1 MTESDI
7 VLMDWFSRRGLAK
20 NTRKGYKD
28 SISRYINFLNRDG
41 AEYTPE
47 TLLKEAEEEQSSG
60 KILRQRKITSHII
73 SYIGHL
79 EEIGNSPGTF
89 NNRLSAILSFYE
101 TFDVETPFIA
111 KKKGN
116 TVLEKNQGP
125 ILTREEISKMI
136 DVANLRDAVIV
147 YTMSLT
153 GLAQN
158 EIRKLTIRKIANSI
172 EKEIGRPINNLQ
184 ELLDSEREIKE
195 TFLTLYIKRQKSNHL
210 HFCFLPPEAHKR
222 IFAYLKARLESKN
235 PKIHPEIDG
244 LVFVNRYGDKLTTS
258 GFTKIFTKLGER
270 NSFSHQGGA
279 FRKHRS
285 HGLRK
290 YFISTISN
298 NTGDLALADYL
309 AGHVPDRISQ
319 AYNAPDEKKYLER
332 YKQAYS
338 FLSIDEIK
346 MKDFK
351 SPEFKKIEKEL
362 DQKDGQIA
370 DLNAVIADLKAR
382 MDNIEVKSD
391 EDSKKLLNI
400 LDRAK
405 KRYEADPD
413 KFHDPDNVSN
423 PDNIDIL
430 VTEVLDEYKKRS

>member
-7 VLMDWFSRRGLAK
+7 VLLDWFTQRGLSK

-28 SISRYINFLNRDG
+28 SINRYINFLNREG
-41 AEYTPE
+41 ADYTPE
-47 TLLKEAEEEQSSG
+47 KLLKEAEEEQKDM

-73 SYIGHL
+73 SYISHL
-79 EEIGNSPGTF
+79 DEIGNSPGTF
-89 NNRLSAILSFYE
+89 NNRLAAILSFYE

-125 ILTREEISKMI
+125 ILTREEISKLI
-136 DVANLRDAVIV
+136 DVANQRDAVII

-158 EIRKLTIRKIANSI
+158 EIRKLTIRQIAKSI
-172 EKEIGRPINNLQ
+172 ETVIDRPINNLK
-184 ELLDSEREIKE
+184 ELLESEREIKDS
-195 TFLTLYIKRQKSNHL
+195 FLILHLKREKANHS
-210 HFCFLPPEAHKR
+210 HFSFFPPEAHKR
-222 IFAYLKARLESKN
+222 IFAYLKTRLESNN
-235 PKIHPEIDG
+235 PKIHPDLDG
-244 LVFVNRYGDKLTTS
+244 FVFVNRYGDQLTTS

-270 NSFSHQGGA
+270 NNFSHQEGA

-309 AGHVPDRISQ
+309 VGHVPDRNSQ

-332 YKQAYS
+332 YKQAYPS
-338 FLSIDEIK
+338 LSIDQIK
-346 MKDFK
+346 MKDYT
-351 SPEFKKIEKEL
+351 SPEYKEINKKLQQRDKEITGLNSVIYDLKDRLDALEEEKKIKSDADVDNIQDIVNEAVKRLKENPNEKERILL
-362 DQKDGQIA
+362 DA
-370 DLNAVIADLKAR
+370 W
-382 MDNIEVKSD
+382 
-391 EDSKKLLNI
+391 
-400 LDRAK
+400 
-405 KRYEADPD
+405 
-413 KFHDPDNVSN
+413 
-423 PDNIDIL
+423 
-430 VTEVLDEYKKRS
+430 DEYEPASE